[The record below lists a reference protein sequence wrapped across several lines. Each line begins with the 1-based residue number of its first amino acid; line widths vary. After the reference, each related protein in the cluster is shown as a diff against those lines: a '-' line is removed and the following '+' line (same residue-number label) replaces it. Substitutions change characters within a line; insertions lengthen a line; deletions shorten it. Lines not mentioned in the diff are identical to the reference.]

1 MNKERHYGRT
11 WTRHGVSSDGEDE
24 NVDIFRGKRAHC
36 PGSCVLIHYASYH
49 EQSALGSNLLIKAKR
64 LDECGRSDQKLELRV
79 LLCCVTESQSGLRLS
94 HTARSDSQFKLL
106 VGSATFIQHA
116 HFKEI
121 KVIFSFQ
128 PDFPELEANH
138 S

>member
-1 MNKERHYGRT
+1 MSQDHQKNDLASKSIN
-11 WTRHGVSSDGEDE
+11 VSQLFFETPS
-24 NVDIFRGKRAHC
+24 
-36 PGSCVLIHYASYH
+36 SYFKF
-49 EQSALGSNLLIKAKR
+49 KAKR

-116 HFKEI
+116 HF
-121 KVIFSFQ
+121 SL
-128 PDFPELEANH
+128 DH
-138 S
+138 T